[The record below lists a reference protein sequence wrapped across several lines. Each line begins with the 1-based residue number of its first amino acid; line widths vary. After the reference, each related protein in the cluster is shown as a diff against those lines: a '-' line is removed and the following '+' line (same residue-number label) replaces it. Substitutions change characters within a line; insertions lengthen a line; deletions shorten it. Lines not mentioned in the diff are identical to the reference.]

1 MTPVQPSGLPA
12 RALITDQDVKAA
24 ADVAFPGMP
33 SGMTAGEETR
43 RVRAALDA
51 VAPALHDRWVAEAL
65 ERLAVCWRPESD
77 VRAAILANAA
87 EYRATGP
94 QARTEATT

>member
-1 MTPVQPSGLPA
+1 MTAVQASDPLTPA
-12 RALITDQDVKAA
+12 LVTDAERGIAA
-24 ADVAFPGMP
+24 AACRRAYEDVPGVDVFRIT
-33 SGMTAGEETR
+33 SD
-43 RVRAALDA
+43 AALDA
-51 VAPALHDRWVAEAL
+51 VAPLLHDRWVAEAL
-65 ERLAVCWRPESD
+65 ERLAARWRPESD